1 MYDMVLAPTRRNNM
15 SVLIRHRSAGMTA
28 EQYDEISPPLVADL
42 KTQPGFLLHVT
53 YEDASGFVVAEL
65 WETQEQHDAWFNAK
79 VKPNLP
85 FEISQEV
92 VALHSVHKPS

>member
-1 MYDMVLAPTRRNNM
+1 MSHMRMPLA
-15 SVLIRHRSAGMTA
+15 
-28 EQYDEISPPLVADL
+28 
-42 KTQPGFLLHVT
+42 
-53 YEDASGFVVAEL
+53 FVVGEL

>member
-1 MYDMVLAPTRRNNM
+1 
-15 SVLIRHRSAGMTA
+15 MTTA
-28 EQYDEISPPLVADL
+28 LYDEISPPLIADL

-53 YEDASGFVVAEL
+53 YEDAAGSFVVGEV
-65 WETQEQHDAWFNAK
+65 WESPQQPASWLDPK

-92 VALHSVHKPS
+92 TALHSVHKPS